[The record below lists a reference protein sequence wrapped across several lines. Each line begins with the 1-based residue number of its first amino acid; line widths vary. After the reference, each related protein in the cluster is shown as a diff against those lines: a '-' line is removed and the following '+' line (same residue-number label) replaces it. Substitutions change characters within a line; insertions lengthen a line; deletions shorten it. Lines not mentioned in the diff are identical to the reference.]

1 MKTLILDIN
10 KDSLAL
16 AAKLIKDGE
25 IVAFPTETVYG
36 LGANVF
42 DENAVKKI
50 YEAKGR
56 PGDDPLIAHVADAD
70 GVYSVAA
77 EVTEDA
83 MKIMRGL
90 MPGPVTMV
98 LKKKSSVPDTVTAG
112 LDTVAIR
119 MPLSEEARAF
129 ISAAGVPICAP
140 SANTSSRPSP
150 TTWRHVAEDMDGRIP
165 LILKGKNC
173 DVGIESTVLDLTR
186 KVPLILRPGMVTKSK
201 IESVLGKEVFF
212 PDAVDK
218 SMNSPGIRYKHYAPK
233 CDTYLN
239 VDGDREKI
247 RAFLDADA
255 GAGLVAS
262 EKYRGMTDK
271 FFTLGDGA
279 AGGAHEIF
287 AALRDAEKSCG
298 KILIVWDEKG
308 EEADSV
314 YNRVIKSCGG
324 KVI

>member
-1 MKTLILDIN
+1 METLVLDIN

-16 AAKLIKDGE
+16 AKRLIKSGE
-25 IVAFPTETVYG
+25 VVAFPTETVYG
-36 LGANVF
+36 LGADVF
-42 DENAVKKI
+42 NESAVKKI

-56 PGDDPLIAHVADAD
+56 PSDNPLIVHVADTG
-70 GVYSVAA
+70 GVYAVAQ
-77 EVTEDA
+77 EVTPDA
-83 MKIMRGL
+83 AKIISSL
-90 MPGPVTMV
+90 MPGPVTIV

-129 ISAAGVPICAP
+129 ISATGTPICAP

-150 TTWRHVAEDMDGRIP
+150 TTWQHVAEDLNGKIP
-165 LILKGKNC
+165 LILKGSNC

-186 KVPLILRPGMVTKSK
+186 KTPFILRPGIVTKSK

-212 PDAVDK
+212 PNTTDK

-239 VDGDREKI
+239 MDGDRKKI
-247 RAFLDADA
+247 STFLDADT
-255 GAGLVAS
+255 GLVAC
-262 EKYRGMTDK
+262 EKYKDLTDN
-271 FFTLGDGA
+271 FFTLGENA
-279 AGGAHEIF
+279 VSAAHEIF
-287 AALRDAEKSCG
+287 AALREAEKSCK

>member
-56 PGDDPLIAHVADAD
+56 PGDNPLIAHVADAD

-98 LKKKSSVPDTVTAG
+98 LKKKSSVPDAVTAG

-119 MPLSEEARAF
+119 MPLSEEA
-129 ISAAGVPICAP
+129 
-140 SANTSSRPSP
+140 P
-150 TTWRHVAEDMDGRIP
+150 TPTHQ
-165 LILKGKNC
+165 
-173 DVGIESTVLDLTR
+173 
-186 KVPLILRPGMVTKSK
+186 
-201 IESVLGKEVFF
+201 
-212 PDAVDK
+212 
-218 SMNSPGIRYKHYAPK
+218 
-233 CDTYLN
+233 
-239 VDGDREKI
+239 
-247 RAFLDADA
+247 
-255 GAGLVAS
+255 
-262 EKYRGMTDK
+262 
-271 FFTLGDGA
+271 
-279 AGGAHEIF
+279 
-287 AALRDAEKSCG
+287 
-298 KILIVWDEKG
+298 
-308 EEADSV
+308 
-314 YNRVIKSCGG
+314 
-324 KVI
+324 